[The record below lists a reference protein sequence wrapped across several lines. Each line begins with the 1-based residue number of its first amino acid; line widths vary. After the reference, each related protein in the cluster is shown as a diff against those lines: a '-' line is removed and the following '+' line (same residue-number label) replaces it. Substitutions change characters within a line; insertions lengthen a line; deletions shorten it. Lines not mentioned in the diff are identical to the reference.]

1 MKNKNKEL
9 EQVKK
14 RSFWSDETGDI
25 GVKQIAITV
34 AVIVIIAAVVTYLQG
49 GKLNEWIDSIW
60 SYLFNDLI
68 QGNIGGGS

>member
-1 MKNKNKEL
+1 MKNKKL
-9 EQVKK
+9 EKMKK

-49 GKLNEWIDSIW
+49 GKLNDWIDEIW
-60 SYLFNDLI
+60 SYLFTDLI
-68 QGNIGGGS
+68 KGNIGDGS